1 MLQLIMHWPLLLLF
15 PHCAEKAQIVPGDP
29 SPHSSLAPA

>member
-1 MLQLIMHWPLLLLF
+1 MLQLIMHWPALVLD

-29 SPHSSLAPA
+29 SPQSWLAPA